1 MPFELSFRA
10 VFSFVPLIGAV
21 IPLVGIFVLMG
32 KDQNSTSTS
41 LMVANIGC
49 LIMNGAY
56 YLIIRTNSP
65 SAAILALQIEYLGNF
80 LFYFFFL
87 KFILSYMQID
97 TRHRMIRIF
106 VNVWLAFEAMAL
118 FVMWNDRTRNSAFG
132 EMDLRENARYG
143 YHFVSRQ
150 GGIVYAVRYGFLITF
165 LLALILYMIV
175 RRVQFRRQGGT
186 EKKNLSRLIV
196 AMCVVIIPLVLEVL
210 FKYNFEV
217 VPLFSAIAVLLIIL
231 GVVEGNIFD
240 ILDIGRGWM
249 VENIDALYV
258 VADKSYGYL
267 DSNKYAKQY
276 FEELSGIHKGERL
289 SKRLRRLFCTSEEE
303 IVIEDRHYKRYVRDL
318 NVKNKIRGHAMILI
332 DLTENYHMM
341 EQLKE
346 AKRYAEEANESKSN
360 FLSNMSHEIRTPMNA
375 IVGMTEILLRSDL
388 SDQDRGYLMNIK
400 NSGASL
406 LTIIN
411 DILDFSKIE
420 SGKLEI
426 IPEEYEPM
434 SMLSDLSMIFLNRIG
449 DKPIELMFDIDRK
462 LPNRLYGD
470 SLRIRQV
477 IINIANNAIKFTE
490 AGFVRLTIRMT
501 HMEEEDM
508 VNLDISIQDSGQ
520 GIKEEDLDKLFGSFQ
535 QVDTKKNRNKEGTG
549 LGLAISKQL
558 VENMGGQIGV
568 KSEYGKG
575 SEFYFN
581 IPQKVIG
588 TQLAAV
594 VKEESIVHEPMV
606 VSGHMGDERI
616 LEQLKNLAE
625 GYGLRYVDCYEARDN
640 DERVDFFF
648 VDESIYQELKEGIEK
663 YFVSNGTE
671 LCVLQNPMRE
681 TVWNEQALVINKPLY
696 TLNFCQVI
704 NHETTAAFAETDNV
718 MNFIAPQAQILIVDD
733 NEMNLKVAKGLLQP
747 LQMNIDTAS
756 SGKQA
761 IAMVQEKRYHIV
773 FMDHMM
779 PVMDGVETTQN
790 IRKLPDEYI
799 QNMPIIA
806 LTANAVMGAREI
818 FKEAGMNDFVAKPIE
833 LKDICSKIRAWL
845 PKELIRK
852 LTAPATAPEQI
863 PEQELPE
870 IEGLDVAEGIKNSG
884 SLELFMNL
892 LGDFYKLID
901 LKSTKIEKCLADG
914 MIRDYT
920 IEVHALKNTARMIGA
935 MELSELFYKMEQC
948 GNAEDVETISRENPA
963 IMELYRSYK
972 PILEPYGKANE
983 QDKKEVP
990 KEVIIGALDKL
1001 NAAMDSFDLD
1011 GADAALAELE
1021 EYRLPE
1027 ELGSCM
1033 EELRAYVA
1041 DVAMEDVMNTG
1052 KKMIE
1057 VLEELRHCSE

>member
-1 MPFELSFRA
+1 MTLELSLRTA
-10 VFSFVPLIGAV
+10 FSIIPLIGAV
-21 IPLVGIFVLMG
+21 IPLIGIFVLMS
-32 KDQNSTSTS
+32 KEQNSSSTN

-56 YLIIRTNSP
+56 CLMLRTNNP
-65 SAAILALQIEYLGNF
+65 SEATLALKMEYLGNF
-80 LFYFFFL
+80 LFYFFFI

-97 TRHRMIRIF
+97 SRHKTVRVFTKI
-106 VNVWLAFEAMAL
+106 WLAFEAFAL
-118 FVMWNDRTRNSAFG
+118 LIMWDDKRREKAFG
-132 EMDLRENARYG
+132 EMDFGEDVTYG
-143 YHFVSRQ
+143 YHFLSKE
-150 GGIVYAVRYGFLITF
+150 GGVVYAIRYSFLTAL
-165 LLALILYMIV
+165 LLALIIYMIV
-175 RRVQFRRQGGT
+175 RRIQLRKQGGT
-186 EKKNLSRLIV
+186 EKHNLSHLII
-196 AMCVVIIPLVLEVL
+196 AKFVVIIPLALELL
-210 FKYNFEV
+210 FSFNFEV
-217 VPLFSAIAVLLIIL
+217 VPLFSAVAVLLIIVS
-231 GVVEGNIFD
+231 VVEGDIFN

-249 VENIDALYV
+249 VENFDALFL

-267 DSNKYAKQY
+267 DSNKYAREN
-276 FEELSGIHKGERL
+276 FEELSGIHKGEKL
-289 SKRLRRLFCTSEEE
+289 PWQIEQLFKSEEE
-303 IVIEDRHYKRYVRDL
+303 EIIIEDKHYKKYIKDL
-318 NVKNKIRGHAMILI
+318 NIRDRIRGHAMILI
-332 DLTENYHMM
+332 DLTENYNMM

-346 AKRYAEEANESKSN
+346 AKLHAEEANESKSN

-388 SDQDRGYLMNIK
+388 SEQDRGYLMNIK

-426 IPEEYEPM
+426 VEEEYEPM

-449 DKPIELMFDIDRK
+449 DKPIELMFDIDK
-462 LPNRLYGD
+462 DLPNRLYGD

-490 AGFVRLTIRMT
+490 AGYVKLTIKMIQMT
-501 HMEEEDM
+501 EADM
-508 VNLDISIQDSGQ
+508 VELAVSIQDSGQ
-520 GIKEEDLDKLFGSFQ
+520 GIKPDDLKKLFGSFQ

-588 TQLAAV
+588 SQLAAAI
-594 VKEESIVHEPMV
+594 KEEAIVHEPIV
-606 VSGHMGDERI
+606 VSGRMGDQRV
-616 LEQLKNLAE
+616 LAQMRNMAE

-640 DERVDFFF
+640 NEKVDFFF
-648 VDESIYQELKEGIEK
+648 VDESMYQELKDGIEK

-681 TVWNEQALVINKPLY
+681 TVWNEQVTVVNKPLY
-696 TLNFCQVI
+696 SLNFCQVI
-704 NHETTAAFAETDNV
+704 NHETTAAFVETDNV

-756 SGKQA
+756 SGKMA
-761 IAMVQEKRYHIV
+761 IEMVQEKRYHIV

-833 LKDICSKIRAWL
+833 LKNICSKIRAWL
-845 PKELIRK
+845 PKELIHK
-852 LTAPATAPEQI
+852 MSEPVAVQEQI
-863 PEQELPE
+863 SEQDLPV

-884 SLELFMNL
+884 SLQLFTNL

-901 LKSTKIEKCLADG
+901 LKSTKIEKCLADR

-935 MELSELFYKMEQC
+935 LELSELFYKMEQC
-948 GNAEDVETISRENPA
+948 GNAEDLETITRENPA
-963 IMELYRSYK
+963 IMELYKSYK
-972 PILEPYGKANE
+972 RILEPYGKANE

-990 KEVIIGALDKL
+990 KKEIIEALDKI
-1001 NAAMDSFDLD
+1001 NTAMDSFDLD

-1021 EYRLPE
+1021 EYRIPE
-1027 ELGSCM
+1027 ELSSYM

-1057 VLEELRHCSE
+1057 VLEDLTE

>member
-1 MPFELSFRA
+1 MTLEMSLRTA
-10 VFSFVPLIGAV
+10 FSIIPLIGAV
-21 IPLVGIFVLMG
+21 IPLVGIFVLMS
-32 KDQNSTSTS
+32 KEQNSSSTN

-56 YLIIRTNSP
+56 CLMLRTNNP
-65 SAAILALQIEYLGNF
+65 SEATLALKMEYLGNF
-80 LFYFFFL
+80 LFYYFFI
-87 KFILSYMQID
+87 KFILAYMQLD
-97 TRHRMIRIF
+97 TRHKTIRVFSKI
-106 VNVWLAFEAMAL
+106 WLVFEAFAL
-118 FVMWNDRTRNSAFG
+118 LIMWDDKRREMAFG
-132 EMDLRENARYG
+132 ELDYVEDVRYG
-143 YHFVSRQ
+143 YHFLSQ
-150 GGIVYAVRYGFLITF
+150 EGGVVYAIRYGFLTAF
-165 LLALILYMIV
+165 LLALIGYMIV
-175 RRVQFRRQGGT
+175 RRIQLRNQGGT
-186 EKKNLSRLIV
+186 EKQNLSHLII
-196 AMCVVIIPLVLEVL
+196 AKFVVIIPLALELL
-210 FKYNFEV
+210 FKFNFEV
-217 VPLFSAIAVLLIIL
+217 VPLFSAVAVLLIIL
-231 GVVEGNIFD
+231 SVIEGDIFN
-240 ILDIGRGWM
+240 ILDLGRGWM
-249 VENIDALYV
+249 VENFDAMFL

-267 DSNKYAKQY
+267 DSNKYAKKN
-276 FEELSGIHKGERL
+276 FEELSGIHKGEKLSDRL
-289 SKRLRRLFCTSEEE
+289 ERLFKSEEEE
-303 IVIEDRHYKRYVRDL
+303 IVIEDRHYKKYIRDL
-318 NVKNKIRGHAMILI
+318 NVKNKIRGHAMILV
-332 DLTENYHMM
+332 DLTENYNMM

-346 AKRYAEEANESKSN
+346 AKLRAEEANESKSN

-388 SDQDRGYLMNIK
+388 SEQDRGYLMNIK

-426 IPEEYEPM
+426 IEEEYEPM
-434 SMLSDLSMIFLNRIG
+434 SILSDLSMIFLNRIG
-449 DKPIELMFDIDRK
+449 DKPIELIFDIDK
-462 LPNRLYGD
+462 DLPNRLYGD
-470 SLRIRQV
+470 SIRIRQV

-490 AGFVRLTIRMT
+490 AGYVRLTIKMTRMA
-501 HMEEEDM
+501 EADM
-508 VNLDISIQDSGQ
+508 VDLAISIRDSGQ
-520 GIKEEDLDKLFGSFQ
+520 GIKPDDLKKLFGSFQ

-568 KSEYGKG
+568 RSEYGKG

-581 IPQKVIG
+581 IPQRVVGSQI
-588 TQLAAV
+588 AAV
-594 VKEESIVHEPMV
+594 IKEEAIVHEPMV
-606 VSGHMGDERI
+606 VSGLMRDQRL
-616 LEQLKNLAE
+616 LEQMKHMAE
-625 GYGLRYVDCYEARDN
+625 GYGLRYVDCYQARDN
-640 DERVDFFF
+640 GDKVDFFF
-648 VDESIYQELKEGIEK
+648 VDEGVYRDLKENIEK
-663 YFVSNGTE
+663 HFVANGTE

-681 TVWNEQALVINKPLY
+681 NVWNEQVTVVNKPLY

-704 NHETTAAFAETDNV
+704 NHETTAVFVETDNV
-718 MNFIAPQAQILIVDD
+718 MNFVAPQAQILIVDD
-733 NEMNLKVAKGLLQP
+733 NEMNLKVARGLLQP
-747 LQMNIDTAS
+747 LRMNLDTAS

-761 IAMVQEKRYHIV
+761 IEMVQEKRYHIV

-790 IRKLPDEYI
+790 IRKLADEYI

-845 PKELIRK
+845 PNELVHK
-852 LTAPATAPEQI
+852 LSAPAAVQEQI
-863 PEQELPE
+863 PQQELPV
-870 IEGLDVAEGIKNSG
+870 IEGLNVAEGVKNSG
-884 SLELFMNL
+884 SLELFTNL

-935 MELSELFYKMEQC
+935 LELSEQFYQMEQC
-948 GNAEDVETISRENPA
+948 GNAGDVDTIFRETPA

-990 KEVIIGALDKL
+990 KEELVKVLEQL

-1027 ELGSCM
+1027 ELGPYM

-1041 DVAMEDVMNTG
+1041 DVAMEEVMNTG
-1052 KKMIE
+1052 NKMIE
-1057 VLEELRHCSE
+1057 VLERITE

>member
-1 MPFELSFRA
+1 MADTARKGRCFAFWDRNNGQET
-10 VFSFVPLIGAV
+10 
-21 IPLVGIFVLMG
+21 
-32 KDQNSTSTS
+32 QNSSSTN

-56 YLIIRTNSP
+56 CLMLRTNNP
-65 SAAILALQIEYLGNF
+65 SEATLALKMEYLGNF
-80 LFYFFFL
+80 LFYYFFI
-87 KFILSYMQID
+87 KFILAYMQLD
-97 TRHRMIRIF
+97 TRHKTIRVFSKI
-106 VNVWLAFEAMAL
+106 WLVFEAFAL
-118 FVMWNDRTRNSAFG
+118 LIMWDDKRREMAFG
-132 EMDLRENARYG
+132 ELDYVEDVRYG
-143 YHFVSRQ
+143 YHFLSQ
-150 GGIVYAVRYGFLITF
+150 EGGVVYAIRYGFLTAF
-165 LLALILYMIV
+165 LLALIGYMIV
-175 RRVQFRRQGGT
+175 RRIQLRNRGGT
-186 EKKNLSRLIV
+186 EKQNLSHLII
-196 AMCVVIIPLVLEVL
+196 AKFVVIIPLALELL
-210 FKYNFEV
+210 FKFNFEV
-217 VPLFSAIAVLLIIL
+217 VPLFSAVAVLLIIL
-231 GVVEGNIFD
+231 SVIEGDIFN
-240 ILDIGRGWM
+240 ILDLGRGWM
-249 VENIDALYV
+249 VENFDAMFL

-267 DSNKYAKQY
+267 DSNKYAKKN
-276 FEELSGIHKGERL
+276 FEELSGIHKGEKLSDRL
-289 SKRLRRLFCTSEEE
+289 ERLFKSEEEE
-303 IVIEDRHYKRYVRDL
+303 IVIEDRHYKKYIRDL
-318 NVKNKIRGHAMILI
+318 NVKNKIRGHAMILV
-332 DLTENYHMM
+332 DLTENYNMM

-346 AKRYAEEANESKSN
+346 AKLRAEEANESKSN

-388 SDQDRGYLMNIK
+388 SEQDRGYLMNIK

-426 IPEEYEPM
+426 IEEEYEPM
-434 SMLSDLSMIFLNRIG
+434 SILSDLSMIFLNRIG
-449 DKPIELMFDIDRK
+449 DKPIELIFDIDK
-462 LPNRLYGD
+462 DLPNRLYGD
-470 SLRIRQV
+470 SIRIRQV

-490 AGFVRLTIRMT
+490 AGYVRLTIKMTRMA
-501 HMEEEDM
+501 EADM
-508 VNLDISIQDSGQ
+508 VDLAISIRDSGQ
-520 GIKEEDLDKLFGSFQ
+520 GIKPDDLKKLFGSFQ

-558 VENMGGQIGV
+558 VENMGGQIDV
-568 KSEYGKG
+568 RSEYGKG

-581 IPQKVIG
+581 IPQRVVGSQI
-588 TQLAAV
+588 AAV
-594 VKEESIVHEPMV
+594 IKEEAIVHEPMV
-606 VSGHMGDERI
+606 VSGLMRDQRL
-616 LEQLKNLAE
+616 LEQMKHMAE
-625 GYGLRYVDCYEARDN
+625 GYGLRYVDCYQARDN
-640 DERVDFFF
+640 GDKVDFFF
-648 VDESIYQELKEGIEK
+648 VDEGVYRDLKENIEK
-663 YFVSNGTE
+663 HFVANGTE

-681 TVWNEQALVINKPLY
+681 NVWNEQVTVVNKPLY

-704 NHETTAAFAETDNV
+704 NHETTAVFVETDNV
-718 MNFIAPQAQILIVDD
+718 MNFVAPQAQILIVDD
-733 NEMNLKVAKGLLQP
+733 NEMNLKVARGLLQP

-761 IAMVQEKRYHIV
+761 IEMVQEKRYHIV

-790 IRKLPDEYI
+790 IRKLADEYI

-845 PKELIRK
+845 PNELVHK
-852 LTAPATAPEQI
+852 LSAPAAVQEQI
-863 PEQELPE
+863 PQQELPV
-870 IEGLDVAEGIKNSG
+870 IEGLNVAEGVKNSG
-884 SLELFMNL
+884 SLELFTNL

-935 MELSELFYKMEQC
+935 LELSELFYKMEQC
-948 GNAEDVETISRENPA
+948 GNAEDIETFARENPA
-963 IMELYRSYK
+963 VMELYRSYK
-972 PILEPYGKANE
+972 LILEPYGKANE
-983 QDKKEVP
+983 QEKKEVP
-990 KEVIIGALDKL
+990 RAKIIEALDRI

-1011 GADAALAELE
+1011 GADAALSELE

-1027 ELGSCM
+1027 ALGPYM
-1033 EELRAYVA
+1033 EELRAFVA

-1057 VLEELRHCSE
+1057 VLEGLTE

>member
-1 MPFELSFRA
+1 MTLEMSLRTA
-10 VFSFVPLIGAV
+10 FSIIPLIGAV
-21 IPLVGIFVLMG
+21 IPLVGIFVLMS
-32 KDQNSTSTS
+32 KEQNSSSTN

-56 YLIIRTNSP
+56 CLMLRTNNP
-65 SAAILALQIEYLGNF
+65 SEATLALKMEYLGNF
-80 LFYFFFL
+80 LFYYFFI
-87 KFILSYMQID
+87 KFILAYMQLD
-97 TRHRMIRIF
+97 TRHKTIRVFSKI
-106 VNVWLAFEAMAL
+106 WLVFEAFAL
-118 FVMWNDRTRNSAFG
+118 LIMWDDKRREMAFG
-132 EMDLRENARYG
+132 ELDYVEDVRYG
-143 YHFVSRQ
+143 YHFLSQ
-150 GGIVYAVRYGFLITF
+150 EGGVVYAIRYGFLTAF
-165 LLALILYMIV
+165 LLALIGYMIV
-175 RRVQFRRQGGT
+175 RRIQLRNQGGT
-186 EKKNLSRLIV
+186 EKQNLSHLII
-196 AMCVVIIPLVLEVL
+196 AKFVVIIPLALELL
-210 FKYNFEV
+210 FKFNFEV
-217 VPLFSAIAVLLIIL
+217 VPLFSAVAVLLIIL
-231 GVVEGNIFD
+231 SVIEGDIFN
-240 ILDIGRGWM
+240 ILDLGRGWM
-249 VENIDALYV
+249 VENFDAMFL

-267 DSNKYAKQY
+267 DSNKYAKKN
-276 FEELSGIHKGERL
+276 FEELSGIHKGEKLSDRL
-289 SKRLRRLFCTSEEE
+289 ERLFKSEEEE
-303 IVIEDRHYKRYVRDL
+303 IVIEDRHYKKYIRDL
-318 NVKNKIRGHAMILI
+318 NVKNKIRGHAMILV
-332 DLTENYHMM
+332 DLTENYNMM

-346 AKRYAEEANESKSN
+346 AKLRAEEANESKSN

-388 SDQDRGYLMNIK
+388 SEQDRGYLMNIK

-426 IPEEYEPM
+426 IEEEYEPM
-434 SMLSDLSMIFLNRIG
+434 SILSDLSMIFLNRIG
-449 DKPIELMFDIDRK
+449 DKPIELIFDIDK
-462 LPNRLYGD
+462 DLPNRLYGD
-470 SLRIRQV
+470 SIRIRQV

-490 AGFVRLTIRMT
+490 AGYVRLTIKMTRMA
-501 HMEEEDM
+501 EADM
-508 VNLDISIQDSGQ
+508 VDLAISIRDSGQ
-520 GIKEEDLDKLFGSFQ
+520 GIKPDDLKKLFGSFQ

-568 KSEYGKG
+568 RSEYGKG

-581 IPQKVIG
+581 IPQRVVGSQI
-588 TQLAAV
+588 AAV
-594 VKEESIVHEPMV
+594 IKEEAIVHEPMV
-606 VSGHMGDERI
+606 VSGLMGDQRL
-616 LEQLKNLAE
+616 LEQMKHMAE
-625 GYGLRYVDCYEARDN
+625 GYGLRYVDCYQARDN
-640 DERVDFFF
+640 GDKVDFFF
-648 VDESIYQELKEGIEK
+648 VDEGVYRDLKENIEK
-663 YFVSNGTE
+663 HFVANGTE

-681 TVWNEQALVINKPLY
+681 NVWNEQVTVVNKPLY

-704 NHETTAAFAETDNV
+704 NHETTAVFVETDNV
-718 MNFIAPQAQILIVDD
+718 MNFVAPQAQILIVDD
-733 NEMNLKVAKGLLQP
+733 NEMNLKVARGLLQP
-747 LQMNIDTAS
+747 LRMNIDTAS

-761 IAMVQEKRYHIV
+761 IEMVQEKRYHIV

-790 IRKLPDEYI
+790 IRKLADEYI

-845 PKELIRK
+845 PNELVHK
-852 LTAPATAPEQI
+852 LSAPAAVQEQI
-863 PEQELPE
+863 PQQELPV
-870 IEGLDVAEGIKNSG
+870 IEGLNVAEGVKNSG
-884 SLELFMNL
+884 SLELFTNL

-935 MELSELFYKMEQC
+935 LELSELFYKMEQC
-948 GNAEDVETISRENPA
+948 GNAEDIETIARENPA
-963 IMELYRSYK
+963 VMELCRSYK

-983 QDKKEVP
+983 QEKKEVP
-990 KEVIIGALDKL
+990 RAKIIEALDRI

-1011 GADAALAELE
+1011 GADAALSELE

-1027 ELGSCM
+1027 ALGPYM
-1033 EELRAYVA
+1033 EELRAFVA

-1057 VLEELRHCSE
+1057 VLEGLTE

>member
-1 MPFELSFRA
+1 MPFELSLRTA
-10 VFSFVPLIGAV
+10 FSIIPFIGAV
-21 IPLVGIFVLMG
+21 IPLVGIFILMG
-32 KDQNSTSTS
+32 KEQNSTSTN

-56 YLIIRTNSP
+56 YLMLRTNNP
-65 SAAILALQIEYLGNF
+65 SEATLALKMEYLGNF
-80 LFYFFFL
+80 LFYYFFI

-97 TRHRMIRIF
+97 TRHKIVRIF
-106 VNVWLAFEAMAL
+106 TYVWLAFEAVAL
-118 FVMWNDRTRNSAFG
+118 VIMWDDKRRELAFG
-132 EMDLRENARYG
+132 EMDFGEDVRYG
-143 YHFVSRQ
+143 YHFLSRE
-150 GGIVYAVRYGFLITF
+150 GGVVYAIRYGFLAVF

-175 RRVQFRRQGGT
+175 RRVQLRKQGGT
-186 EKKNLSRLIV
+186 EKHNLSHLII
-196 AMCVVIIPLVLEVL
+196 AKFVVIIPLVLELL
-210 FKYNFEV
+210 FKFNFEV

-231 GVVEGNIFD
+231 SVVEGDIFN

-249 VENIDALYV
+249 VENFDALFL

-267 DSNKYAKQY
+267 DSNKYAKEN
-276 FEELSGIHKGERL
+276 FEELSGIHKGEKLSGRL
-289 SKRLRRLFCTSEEE
+289 EQLFKSEEEE
-303 IVIEDRHYKRYVRDL
+303 IVIEDRHYKKYVRDL
-318 NVKNKIRGHAMILI
+318 NVKNKIRGHAMILV
-332 DLTENYHMM
+332 DLTENYNMM

-346 AKRYAEEANESKSN
+346 AKLHAEEANESKSN

-426 IPEEYEPM
+426 IEEEYEPM
-434 SMLSDLSMIFLNRIG
+434 SMLSDLSMIFLNRIA
-449 DKPIELMFDIDRK
+449 DKPIELMFDIDK
-462 LPNRLYGD
+462 DLPNRLYGD

-490 AGFVRLTIRMT
+490 TGFVRLTIKMT
-501 HMEEEDM
+501 QMEEEDM
-508 VNLDISIQDSGQ
+508 INLDISIQDSGQ
-520 GIKEEDLDKLFGSFQ
+520 GIKPEDLNKLFGSFQ

-588 TQLAAV
+588 KQLAAV
-594 VKEESIVHEPMV
+594 VKEEAIVHIPMV
-606 VSGHMGDERI
+606 VSGHMGDQRI
-616 LEQLKNLAE
+616 LEQLKNMAE
-625 GYGLRYVDCYEARDN
+625 GYGLRYVDCYEARDSG
-640 DERVDFFF
+640 EKVDFFF
-648 VDESIYQELKEGIEK
+648 VDDSVYQELKEGIEK

-681 TVWNEQALVINKPLY
+681 TVWNEQVTVVNKPLY

-704 NHETTAAFAETDNV
+704 NHETTAAFVETDNV
-718 MNFIAPQAQILIVDD
+718 MNFTAPQAQILIVDD
-733 NEMNLKVAKGLLQP
+733 NEMNLKVARGLLQP

-761 IAMVQEKRYHIV
+761 IEMVQEKRYHIV

-833 LKDICSKIRAWL
+833 LKNICSKIRAWL
-845 PKELIRK
+845 PKELIHK
-852 LTAPATAPEQI
+852 LSAPAAAKEQI
-863 PEQELPE
+863 PEQELPV
-870 IEGLDVAEGIKNSG
+870 IEGLQVAEGVKNSG
-884 SLELFMNL
+884 SLELFLNL

-935 MELSELFYKMEQC
+935 LELSELFYKMEQC
-948 GNAEDVETISRENPA
+948 GNAEDVETITRENPA
-963 IMELYRSYK
+963 IIELYRSYK

-990 KEVIIGALDKL
+990 REKIIEALDKL

-1027 ELGSCM
+1027 ELGSFM

-1041 DVAMEDVMNTG
+1041 DVAMEEVMNTG

-1057 VLEELRHCSE
+1057 VLEGLTE

>member
-1 MPFELSFRA
+1 MTLEMSLRTA
-10 VFSFVPLIGAV
+10 FSIIPLIGAV
-21 IPLVGIFVLMG
+21 IPLVGIFVLMS
-32 KDQNSTSTS
+32 KEQNSSSTN
-41 LMVANIGC
+41 LRVANIGC

-56 YLIIRTNSP
+56 CLMLRTNNP
-65 SAAILALQIEYLGNF
+65 SEATLALKMEYLGNF
-80 LFYFFFL
+80 LFYYFFI
-87 KFILSYMQID
+87 KFILAYMQLD
-97 TRHRMIRIF
+97 TRHKTIRVFSKI
-106 VNVWLAFEAMAL
+106 WLVFEAFAL
-118 FVMWNDRTRNSAFG
+118 LIMWDDKRREMAFG
-132 EMDLRENARYG
+132 ELDYVEDVRYG
-143 YHFVSRQ
+143 YHFLSQ
-150 GGIVYAVRYGFLITF
+150 EGGVVYAIRYGFLTAF
-165 LLALILYMIV
+165 LLALIGYMIV
-175 RRVQFRRQGGT
+175 RRIQLRNQGGT
-186 EKKNLSRLIV
+186 EKQNLSHLII
-196 AMCVVIIPLVLEVL
+196 AKFVVIIPLALELL
-210 FKYNFEV
+210 FKFNFEV
-217 VPLFSAIAVLLIIL
+217 VPLFSAVAVLLIIL
-231 GVVEGNIFD
+231 SVIEGDIFN
-240 ILDIGRGWM
+240 ILDLGRGWM
-249 VENIDALYV
+249 VENFDAMFL

-267 DSNKYAKQY
+267 DSNKYAKKN
-276 FEELSGIHKGERL
+276 FEELSGIHKGEKLSDRL
-289 SKRLRRLFCTSEEE
+289 ERLFKSEEEE
-303 IVIEDRHYKRYVRDL
+303 IVIEDRHYKKYIRDL
-318 NVKNKIRGHAMILI
+318 NVKNKIRGHAMILV
-332 DLTENYHMM
+332 DLTENYNMM

-346 AKRYAEEANESKSN
+346 AKLRAEEANESKSN

-388 SDQDRGYLMNIK
+388 SEQDRGYLMNIK

-426 IPEEYEPM
+426 IEEEYEPM
-434 SMLSDLSMIFLNRIG
+434 SILSDLSMIFLNRIG
-449 DKPIELMFDIDRK
+449 DKPIELIFDIDK
-462 LPNRLYGD
+462 DLPNRLYGD
-470 SLRIRQV
+470 SIRIRQV

-490 AGFVRLTIRMT
+490 AGYVRLTIKMTRMA
-501 HMEEEDM
+501 EADM
-508 VNLDISIQDSGQ
+508 VDLAISIRDSGQ
-520 GIKEEDLDKLFGSFQ
+520 GIKPDDLKKLFGSFQ

-568 KSEYGKG
+568 RSEYGKG

-581 IPQKVIG
+581 IPQRVVGSQI
-588 TQLAAV
+588 AAV
-594 VKEESIVHEPMV
+594 IKEEAIVHEPMV
-606 VSGHMGDERI
+606 VSGLMGDQRL
-616 LEQLKNLAE
+616 LEQMKHMAE
-625 GYGLRYVDCYEARDN
+625 GYGLRYVDCYQARDN
-640 DERVDFFF
+640 GDKVDFFF
-648 VDESIYQELKEGIEK
+648 VDEGVYRDLKENIEK
-663 YFVSNGTE
+663 HFVANGTE

-681 TVWNEQALVINKPLY
+681 NVWNEQVTVVNKPLY

-704 NHETTAAFAETDNV
+704 NHETTAVFVETDNV
-718 MNFIAPQAQILIVDD
+718 MNFVAPQAQILIVDD
-733 NEMNLKVAKGLLQP
+733 NEMNLKVARGLLQP

-761 IAMVQEKRYHIV
+761 IEMVQEKRYHIV

-790 IRKLPDEYI
+790 IRKLADEYI

-845 PKELIRK
+845 PNELVHK
-852 LTAPATAPEQI
+852 LSAPAAVQEQI
-863 PEQELPE
+863 PQQELPV
-870 IEGLDVAEGIKNSG
+870 IEGLNVAEGVKNSG
-884 SLELFMNL
+884 SLELFTNL

-935 MELSELFYKMEQC
+935 LELSELFYKMEQC
-948 GNAEDVETISRENPA
+948 GNAEDIETIARENPA
-963 IMELYRSYK
+963 VMELYRSYK
-972 PILEPYGKANE
+972 LILEPYGKANE
-983 QDKKEVP
+983 QEKKEVP
-990 KEVIIGALDKL
+990 RAKIIEALDRI

-1011 GADAALAELE
+1011 GADAALSELE

-1027 ELGSCM
+1027 ALGPYM
-1033 EELRAYVA
+1033 EELRAFVA

-1057 VLEELRHCSE
+1057 VLEGLTE

>member
-1 MPFELSFRA
+1 MTLEMSLRTA
-10 VFSFVPLIGAV
+10 FSIIPLIGAV
-21 IPLVGIFVLMG
+21 IPLVGIFVLMS
-32 KDQNSTSTS
+32 KEQNSSSTN

-56 YLIIRTNSP
+56 CLMLRTNNP
-65 SAAILALQIEYLGNF
+65 SEATLALKMEYLGNF
-80 LFYFFFL
+80 LFYYFFI
-87 KFILSYMQID
+87 KFILAYMQLD
-97 TRHRMIRIF
+97 TRHKTIRVFSKI
-106 VNVWLAFEAMAL
+106 WLVFEAFAL
-118 FVMWNDRTRNSAFG
+118 LIMWDDKRREMAFG
-132 EMDLRENARYG
+132 ELDYVEDVRYG
-143 YHFVSRQ
+143 YHFLSQ
-150 GGIVYAVRYGFLITF
+150 EGGVVYAIRYGFLTAF
-165 LLALILYMIV
+165 LLALIGYMIV
-175 RRVQFRRQGGT
+175 RRIQLRNQGGT
-186 EKKNLSRLIV
+186 EKQNLSHLII
-196 AMCVVIIPLVLEVL
+196 AKFVVIIPLALELL
-210 FKYNFEV
+210 FKFNFEV
-217 VPLFSAIAVLLIIL
+217 VPLFSAVAVLLIIL
-231 GVVEGNIFD
+231 SVIEGDIFN
-240 ILDIGRGWM
+240 ILDLGRGWM
-249 VENIDALYV
+249 VENFDAMFL

-267 DSNKYAKQY
+267 DSNKYAKKN
-276 FEELSGIHKGERL
+276 FEELSGIHKGEKLSDRL
-289 SKRLRRLFCTSEEE
+289 ERLFKSEEEE
-303 IVIEDRHYKRYVRDL
+303 IVIEDRHYKKYIRDL
-318 NVKNKIRGHAMILI
+318 NVKNKIRGHAMILV
-332 DLTENYHMM
+332 DLTENYNMM

-346 AKRYAEEANESKSN
+346 AKLRAEEANESKSN

-388 SDQDRGYLMNIK
+388 SEQDRGYLMNIK

-426 IPEEYEPM
+426 IEEEYEPM
-434 SMLSDLSMIFLNRIG
+434 SILSDLSMIFLNRIG
-449 DKPIELMFDIDRK
+449 DKPIELIFDIDK
-462 LPNRLYGD
+462 DLPNRLYGD
-470 SLRIRQV
+470 SIRIRQV

-490 AGFVRLTIRMT
+490 AGYVRLTIKMTRMA
-501 HMEEEDM
+501 EADM
-508 VNLDISIQDSGQ
+508 VDLAISIRDSGQ
-520 GIKEEDLDKLFGSFQ
+520 GIKPDDLKKLFGSFQ

-568 KSEYGKG
+568 RSEYGKG

-581 IPQKVIG
+581 IPQRVVGSQI
-588 TQLAAV
+588 AAV
-594 VKEESIVHEPMV
+594 IKEEAIVHEPMV
-606 VSGHMGDERI
+606 VSGLMRDQRL
-616 LEQLKNLAE
+616 LEQMKHMAE
-625 GYGLRYVDCYEARDN
+625 GYGLRYVDCYQARDN
-640 DERVDFFF
+640 GDKVDFFF
-648 VDESIYQELKEGIEK
+648 VDEGVYRDLKENIEK
-663 YFVSNGTE
+663 HFVANGTE

-681 TVWNEQALVINKPLY
+681 NVWNEQVTVVNKPLY

-704 NHETTAAFAETDNV
+704 NHETTAVFVETDNV
-718 MNFIAPQAQILIVDD
+718 MNFVAPQAQILIVDD
-733 NEMNLKVAKGLLQP
+733 NEMNLKVARGLLQP

-761 IAMVQEKRYHIV
+761 IEMVQEKRYHIV

-790 IRKLPDEYI
+790 IRKLADEYI

-845 PKELIRK
+845 PNELVHK
-852 LTAPATAPEQI
+852 LSAPAAVQEQI
-863 PEQELPE
+863 PQQELPV
-870 IEGLDVAEGIKNSG
+870 IEGLNVAEGVKNSG
-884 SLELFMNL
+884 SLELFTNL

-935 MELSELFYKMEQC
+935 LELSELFYKMEQC
-948 GNAEDVETISRENPA
+948 GNAEDIETIARENPA
-963 IMELYRSYK
+963 VMELYRSYK

-983 QDKKEVP
+983 QEKKEVP
-990 KEVIIGALDKL
+990 RAKIIEALDRI

-1011 GADAALAELE
+1011 GADAALSELE

-1027 ELGSCM
+1027 ALGPYM
-1033 EELRAYVA
+1033 EELRAFVA

-1057 VLEELRHCSE
+1057 VLEGLTE